1 MHSDYVTLAEWFAPP
16 AQAEAPPEIAVDEPA
31 CHATMSATEP
41 LMETVRE
48 FKRFRAALADAVD
61 MVLEELLRDI
71 ASEVV
76 CRELLLSPVDVHAIV
91 ARAKKRYAFDE
102 PAVIRAHPD
111 DCEALKDFGVTL
123 HADGKLR
130 RGDVVLAVQGGT
142 IDATLGA
149 RLHTV
154 LAALQT
160 R

>member
-1 MHSDYVTLAEWFAPP
+1 MHSDYVTLAEWFAPA
-16 AQAEAPPEIAVDEPA
+16 AQVETAPKIAADEPA
-31 CHATMSATEP
+31 CQATMSATEP

-61 MVLEELLRDI
+61 MLLEDLLRDI
-71 ASEVV
+71 ASDVV
-76 CRELLLSPVDVHAIV
+76 CRELLLSPVDVQAIV
-91 ARAKKRYAFDE
+91 AQAKKRYAFDE
-102 PAVIRAHPD
+102 PAAIRAHPD
-111 DCEALKDFGVTL
+111 DCDALQDCGVTL
-123 HADGKLR
+123 HADRKLR